1 MAVTAPPER
10 RIDVRTPLLT
20 VVGYAGAALA
30 LSATSIAVG
39 DITSRNVEITLDA
52 GTTIVLLAVGWL
64 VGGIAVDAFHRM
76 RSVFWFLAVSAWLSL
91 LAVLFGS
98 EGADYA
104 PQALAIAMSLGA
116 AVFSFPLWWLERR
129 SLQLIPLVLG
139 IYVLAASAVYTQ
151 SELTFFG
158 VSVPQPNVHWSA
170 GVTIVLGVVLFAL
183 ALRGI
188 VKPKRTALVLGA
200 LAAILGSFVVGVSLD
215 ILGGGLD
222 TDLGIWLGLAASALV
237 LLAGDLVD
245 ERAPSGIGI
254 AGTLIFTAVVV
265 DNTVHRQSVGV
276 AVLILGLVMLAA
288 TVMLSRLFAPTPAPV
303 PAPPPLGFGE
313 MEPPRPAEPPGRTEP
328 PGPTNEPPPG

>member
-64 VGGIAVDAFHRM
+64 VGGVAEDAFHRM
-76 RSVFWFLAVSAWLSL
+76 RSVFWFLSVSAWLSL
-91 LAVLFGS
+91 LAVLLGS

-104 PQALAIAMSLGA
+104 AQALAISIALGA
-116 AVFSFPLWWLERR
+116 VVFSFPLWWLERR

-139 IYVLAASAVYTQ
+139 VYVLAGAAVYTQ
-151 SELTFFG
+151 TELSFFG
-158 VSVPQPNVHWSA
+158 VSVPQPNLHWSA
-170 GVTIVLGVVLFAL
+170 GVTLLLGVVLFAL
-183 ALRGI
+183 ALLDI

-200 LAAILGSFVVGVSLD
+200 LGAIIGSFVVGVSLD
-215 ILGGGLD
+215 VFGGGLD
-222 TDLGIWLGLAASALV
+222 TDLGIWLGLGTSALV
-237 LLAGDLVD
+237 LLAGDLAG
-245 ERAPSGIGI
+245 ERAPSGVGI
-254 AGTLIFTAVVV
+254 AGTLIFTALVV
-265 DNTVHRQSVGV
+265 DNTVHRQSLGV

-288 TVMLSRLFAPTPAPV
+288 TVVLSRMFAPRPEPV
-303 PAPPPLGFGE
+303 PAPPPTGFGS
-313 MEPPRPAEPPGRTEP
+313 PAEPLARPTEP
-328 PGPTNEPPPG
+328 PGPTEPPPV